1 MIATFLTRR
10 RGVLEQGFWR
20 QDAPDMDRSVLS
32 EDAIDKLPDSPF
44 AGSRLSFAVER
55 PIFYKS
61 CTISAR
67 NQVRR
72 SV

>member
-1 MIATFLTRR
+1 MRHLSYIPPNRSANPLRRRGSSLIMIATFLTRR

-44 AGSRLSFAVER
+44 AGSRL
-55 PIFYKS
+55 
-61 CTISAR
+61 
-67 NQVRR
+67 
-72 SV
+72 